1 MLFTGGS
8 HSVDK
13 KSLPVSRQTIKR
25 AAFYSTALIVF
36 LLLLSPYIL
45 EQIVNL
51 SSVKHKISSFIEQK
65 TGVEI
70 DPNKISFLF
79 FPQPGVRFK
88 KIDFSFGQMV
98 QLEVGAI
105 HVDINILKLIKGQ
118 FAVSKILIQTPHIQY
133 TPPKIIQA
141 SSAQPFDLRFP
152 KEDIAQLFALF
163 PDSQDTLELKV
174 RDIKSDYFDTMD
186 GSFFVSNSNQTL
198 TGTAA
203 IRGLNFGKK
212 QFLKRSFLT
221 QMEIDSI
228 ESDEIDLSV
237 KLDGA
242 GTLTGNIRVISPK
255 VLVSQLPEN
264 PLVGDVLDFD
274 FLFSKE
280 KVSVALK
287 PVVFSYPQARVGFN
301 FTDKRSGKTI
311 TFMGDDIDIAQAG
324 KVCLNLMGSNEV
336 VENLFDI
343 LRGGTARTVTVGFT
357 SKTLATLFDG
367 ENLFLTG
374 SAENGLVKI
383 PQTPLIA
390 QRVHG
395 DAILEK
401 GVLHIKARKGQ
412 VSNTLIKDGWLDIDL
427 MNYEDIPFK
436 GEFNLHSDLSTL
448 PQLLISLLPGTI
460 LAKELARVGG
470 VVGKTDAFLKLG
482 MESMQKDLF
491 VEVRAQ
497 NLSLKGNYDLISLPI
512 TITRGSF
519 SYTPEKV
526 VLKNLSGSLKGSS
539 IQNLNAVVDF
549 SQTPFFDI
557 RSGPAR
563 IDLAQIMGWLKSYD
577 PVMALI
583 SPVKNAKGELV
594 IDKIKL
600 DGPLFEPGKWQF
612 DMNGS
617 GKDINIGFVQNKQ
630 ADKQEIKSVSGSF
643 HFSHEMVDIQGVK
656 GLIEELSWLSYAM
669 DKPILTSIG
678 LPLEILE
685 AGFKMG
691 RDKAQLQGQLSF
703 PSGPRLSF
711 DLTGKNIE
719 SLFPR
724 LLILKDQEISDAMVT
739 FSKDPFHPLLQFEG
753 NLNTKTLEKIVIKDS
768 FLYNFVASFTA
779 GDPIKIFTTADS
791 KIHIDT
797 EKFDLDSFLAIENQ
811 KSRSKSQPLFD
822 QKTLYLSTRQLT
834 YKKMDF
840 LNTDSQI
847 NFNNEKTQVLIR
859 NANLCNLKITGST
872 DVYKDKQVTTDFS
885 ILPVGNQDLSEVLSC
900 LFKDKNIIDGAYS
913 FTCNLS
919 GRASSNMIA
928 HKQNGSLMLN
938 AGNGRIYKW
947 TFLSRLLSVLNILNL
962 ADISK
967 KGIGYRTIVIEA
979 DIKDSI
985 VHLKKAIIDGDNMA
999 LIFSGWIDPLND
1011 NMDLTCLVA
1020 PFKTIDTIIKYIPVV
1035 NTMLSG
1041 RLAAFPAKATG
1052 SINDPVVTALHP
1064 SDVGKGL
1071 MNMLEDIIKTP
1082 VRLLEKIE

>member
-1 MLFTGGS
+1 
-8 HSVDK
+8 V
-13 KSLPVSRQTIKR
+13 PRQTIKR

-51 SSVKHKISSFIEQK
+51 PRVKYKISSFIEQK

-88 KIDFSFGQMV
+88 KIDISFGQMV

-105 HVDINILKLIKGQ
+105 HVDINILKLIRGQ
-118 FAVSKILIQTPHIQY
+118 FAVSKILIQTLHIQY
-133 TPPKIIQA
+133 TPPKIVQA
-141 SSAQPFDLRFP
+141 SSQPFDLRLP

-186 GSFFVSNSNQTL
+186 GSFFVSNSNETL
-198 TGTAA
+198 TGTVA
-203 IRGLNFGKK
+203 IRGLNLGKK
-212 QFLKRSFLT
+212 QFSEPSFLT
-221 QMEIDSI
+221 QMEIDAI
-228 ESDEIDLSV
+228 ESDEIDLAV

-255 VLVSQLPEN
+255 ILVSQLPEN
-264 PLVGDVLDFD
+264 PLAGDVLDFD
-274 FLFSKE
+274 FLFSQE

-287 PVVFSYPQARVGFN
+287 PVVFSYPQGRVGFN
-301 FTDKRSGKTI
+301 FTDDKQVGKTI
-311 TFMGDDIDIAQAG
+311 TFMGDDIDIAQAR
-324 KVCLNLMGSNEV
+324 KVCLNLMGSDAV
-336 VENLFDI
+336 VHHLFDI

-374 SAENGLVKI
+374 SAQNGLVKI

-390 QRVHG
+390 QDVYG

-412 VSNTLIKDGWLDIDL
+412 VSNTIIKDGWLDIDL
-427 MNYEDIPFK
+427 INHEDIPFK
-436 GEFNLHSDLSTL
+436 GEFNLQSDLSTL
-448 PQLLISLLPGTI
+448 PRVLISLLPGTV

-491 VEVRAQ
+491 VQVRAQ
-497 NLSLKGNYDLISLPI
+497 NLSLKGNYDLIPLPI
-512 TITRGSF
+512 TITSGSF
-519 SYTPEKV
+519 FYETEKV
-526 VLKNLSGSLKGSS
+526 VLKDFSGSLKGSFVE
-539 IQNLNAVVDF
+539 NLNAVVDLG
-549 SQTPFFDI
+549 QTPFFDI

-577 PVMALI
+577 PVMKLM
-583 SPVKNAKGELV
+583 SPVKNARGKLV
-594 IDKIKL
+594 VDKIKL
-600 DGPLFEPGKWQF
+600 DGPLFEPGKWKF
-612 DMNGS
+612 DLNGS
-617 GKDINIGFVQNKQ
+617 GRDINIGFAQDKQ
-630 ADKQEIKSVSGSF
+630 AVKQEIKSVSGSF
-643 HFSHEMVDIQGVK
+643 HLTHEMVDIQGVK
-656 GLIEELSWLSYAM
+656 GLVEDLSGLAHAI
-669 DKPILTSIG
+669 DTPTNLTSIE
-678 LPLEILE
+678 LPLKIIETS
-685 AGFKMG
+685 FKTAK
-691 RDKAQLQGQLSF
+691 DKAQLQGQLFF

-711 DLTGKNIE
+711 DLMGENIE

-724 LLILKDQEISDAMVT
+724 LLILKDEKISDAMVT
-739 FSKDPFHPLLQFEG
+739 LSKDPSLPLLRFEG
-753 NLNTKTLEKIVIKDS
+753 NLNSKTLKKIVIKDS
-768 FLYNFVASFTA
+768 FLYNLVTSFTA
-779 GDPIKIFTTADS
+779 GYPIKIFTDADS
-791 KIHIDT
+791 MIHLDMD
-797 EKFDLDSFLAIENQ
+797 KLNLDSFLAIENQ
-811 KSRSKSQPLFD
+811 KGGSKSRSKSQPLFD
-822 QKTLYLSTRQLT
+822 HNTLYLTTRQLT

-847 NFNNEKTQVLIR
+847 NFNNKKTQVLIR
-859 NANLCNLKITGST
+859 NATLCNLKITGSA

-885 ILPVGNQDLSEVLSC
+885 ILPVGNQDLSEALSC
-900 LFKDKNIIDGAYS
+900 LFKNKNIIDGAYS

-919 GRASSNMIA
+919 GRANSDIIV

-938 AGNGRIYKW
+938 ASNGRIYKW
-947 TFLSRLLSVLNILNL
+947 TFLSRLLSVLNILHL

-985 VHLKKAIIDGDNMA
+985 IYLKKAVIDGDSMV

-1011 NMDLTCLVA
+1011 NMDLSCMVA
-1020 PFKTIDTIIKYIPVV
+1020 PFKAIDTIIKKIPVV
-1035 NTMLSG
+1035 NTMLGG

-1052 SINDPVVTALHP
+1052 SLTDPVVTALNP

-1082 VRLLEKIE
+1082 ARLLEKIE

>member
-1 MLFTGGS
+1 
-8 HSVDK
+8 
-13 KSLPVSRQTIKR
+13 VSRQTIKR

-51 SSVKHKISSFIEQK
+51 PRVKYKISSFIEQK

-70 DPNKISFLF
+70 DQDKIDFLF

-88 KIDFSFGQMV
+88 KIDLSFGQMV

-105 HVDINILKLIKGQ
+105 HVDINILKLIRGQ

-133 TPPKIIQA
+133 TPPKIVQA
-141 SSAQPFDLRFP
+141 SSQPFDLRLP

-198 TGTAA
+198 TGIVA
-203 IRGLNFGKK
+203 ISGLNLGKN
-212 QFLKRSFLT
+212 QFPESSFST
-221 QMEIDSI
+221 QMEIDAI
-228 ESDEIDLSV
+228 ESDEIELAV

-242 GTLTGNIRVISPK
+242 GTLTGNMRVISPII
-255 VLVSQLPEN
+255 LVSKLPEN

-274 FLFSKE
+274 FVFSQE
-280 KVSVALK
+280 KLSVALK
-287 PVVFSYPQARVGFN
+287 PVVFSYPRGRVGVN
-301 FTDKRSGKTI
+301 FTDKKAGKTI
-311 TFMGDDIDIAQAG
+311 TFRGDDIDIAQAR
-324 KVCLNLMGSNEV
+324 KVCLDLMGSNAV
-336 VENLFDI
+336 VHDLFDI
-343 LRGGTARTVTVGFT
+343 LRGGTARAVTVEFT

-367 ENLFLTG
+367 ENCFLTG
-374 SAENGLVKI
+374 SAQNGLVKI

-390 QRVHG
+390 QGVHG

-412 VSNTLIKDGWLDIDL
+412 ISNTFIKEGWLDIDL

-448 PQLLISLLPGTI
+448 PRVLISLLPGTV
-460 LAKELARVGG
+460 LAKELARVEG

-497 NLSLKGNYDLISLPI
+497 NLSLKGNYDRIPLPI
-512 TITRGSF
+512 TVTNGSF
-519 SYTPEKV
+519 FYETEKV
-526 VLKNLSGSLKGSS
+526 VLKDFSGSLKGSFVD
-539 IQNLNAVVDF
+539 NLNAAVDF
-549 SQTPFFDI
+549 GQTPFFDI

-577 PVMALI
+577 PVMALM
-583 SPVKNAKGELV
+583 SPVKNARGKLV

-600 DGPLFEPGKWQF
+600 DGLLFEPGKWQF
-612 DMNGS
+612 DMKGS
-617 GKDINIGFVQNKQ
+617 GNDINIGFAQSKQ
-630 ADKQEIKSVSGSF
+630 AVKQEIKSVSGSF
-643 HFSHEMVDIQGVK
+643 HLTHEMVDIQGVK
-656 GLIEELSWLSYAM
+656 GLVEDLSWLARAI
-669 DKPILTSIG
+669 DTPGLTSIE
-678 LPLEILE
+678 LPLKIVETR
-685 AGFKMG
+685 FKTAK
-691 RDKAQLQGQLSF
+691 DKAQLRGQLFF
-703 PSGPRLSF
+703 PSGPGLSF
-711 DLTGKNIE
+711 DLKGENIE

-739 FSKDPFHPLLQFEG
+739 LNKDPSRPLLQFEG
-753 NLNTKTLEKIVIKDS
+753 NLNSKTLEKIVIKDS
-768 FLYNFVASFTA
+768 FLYKFVTSFTA
-779 GDPIKIFTTADS
+779 ENPMKIFTDADS
-791 KIHIDT
+791 KIYIDT
-797 EKFDLDSFLAIENQ
+797 DNLNLDSFPAIENRT
-811 KSRSKSQPLFD
+811 SESKNQPLFD
-822 QKTLYLSTRQLT
+822 HKTVYLTTRQLT

-840 LNTDSQI
+840 LNLDSQI
-847 NFNNEKTQVLIR
+847 NFNNKKTQVLIR
-859 NANLCNLKITGST
+859 NANLCNLKITGSA
-872 DVYKDKQVTTDFS
+872 DLDKDKQVTTDFS
-885 ILPVGNQDLSEVLSC
+885 ILSVGNQDLSDLISC
-900 LFKDKNIIDGAYS
+900 LFKNKNIIDGAYS

-919 GRASSNMIA
+919 GRGAADIIA
-928 HKQNGSLMLN
+928 HKQNGSLMLK
-938 AGNGRIYKW
+938 ASNGRIYKW
-947 TFLSRLLSVLNILNL
+947 TFLSRLLSVLNILHL

-979 DIKDSI
+979 TIKDSI
-985 VHLKKAIIDGDNMA
+985 VYLKKAVIDGDSMA

-1020 PFKTIDTIIKYIPVV
+1020 PFKAIDSIIKKIPVV
-1035 NTMLSG
+1035 NTMLGG

-1052 SINDPVVTALHP
+1052 SLTDPVVTALNP

-1082 VRLLEKIE
+1082 ARLLEKIE

>member
-1 MLFTGGS
+1 MFFTGGS

-51 SSVKHKISSFIEQK
+51 PRVKHKISSFIEQK

-70 DPNKISFLF
+70 DQDKIDFIF
-79 FPQPGVRFK
+79 FPQPGVRLK
-88 KIDFSFGQMV
+88 KIDLSFGQMV

-105 HVDINILKLIKGQ
+105 HVDINVLKLIKGQ

-133 TPPKIIQA
+133 TPSKTIQV
-141 SSAQPFDLRFP
+141 SSQPFDLRLP

-174 RDIKSDYFDTMD
+174 SDIKSDYFDTMD

-198 TGTAA
+198 TGTVA
-203 IRGLNFGKK
+203 IRGLNLGKK
-212 QFLKRSFLT
+212 QFSENSFLT
-221 QMEIDSI
+221 QMEIDAI
-228 ESDEIDLSV
+228 ESDEIDLAV

-242 GTLTGNIRVISPK
+242 GTLTGNIQVISPK
-255 VLVSQLPEN
+255 ILVSQLPES

-280 KVSVALK
+280 TLSVALE
-287 PVVFSYPQARVGFN
+287 PVVFSYPQGRVGVN
-301 FTDKRSGKTI
+301 FTNKRGGKATI
-311 TFMGDDIDIAQAG
+311 TFTGDDINIAQAR

-336 VENLFDI
+336 VYHLFDI
-343 LRGGTARTVTVGFT
+343 LRGGTARDVTVGFT

-412 VSNTLIKDGWLDIDL
+412 VSNTLIKEGWLDIDL
-427 MNYEDIPFK
+427 LNYEDIPFK

-448 PQLLISLLPGTI
+448 PQLLISLLPETV

-470 VVGKTDAFLKLG
+470 VVGQTDAFLKLG

-491 VEVRAQ
+491 VEVSAP
-497 NLSLKGNYDLISLPI
+497 NLSLKGNYDLIPLPI
-512 TITRGSF
+512 TITNGSF
-519 SYTPEKV
+519 FYTPEKV
-526 VLKNLSGSLKGSS
+526 VLKDLSGSLKGSFV
-539 IQNLNAVVDF
+539 QNLNAVVDLG
-549 SQTPFFDI
+549 QTPFFDI

-577 PVMALI
+577 PVMALM
-583 SPVKNAKGELV
+583 SPVKNVRGELV

-617 GKDINIGFVQNKQ
+617 GKGINIGFSQNKQ
-630 ADKQEIKSVSGSF
+630 AVKQEIKSVSGSF
-643 HFSHEMVDIQGVK
+643 HLTHKMVDIQGVK
-656 GLIEELSWLSYAM
+656 ALVEDLSWLSYAM
-669 DKPILTSIG
+669 DKPNLTSIE

-685 AGFKMG
+685 AGFKME

-711 DLTGKNIE
+711 DLTGENIE

-724 LLILKDQEISDAMVT
+724 LLILKDQETSDAM
-739 FSKDPFHPLLQFEG
+739 FMLDKDPSHPLLRFEG
-753 NLNTKTLEKIVIKDS
+753 NLNSKTLEKIVIKDS
-768 FLYNFVASFTA
+768 FLYNFVTSFTA
-779 GDPIKIFTTADS
+779 GNPIKIFTDVDS
-791 KIHIDT
+791 KIHIDMET
-797 EKFDLDSFLAIENQ
+797 FDLDSFLATENQ
-811 KSRSKSQPLFD
+811 TSESKNQPLFD
-822 QKTLYLSTRQLT
+822 RKTLYFTTRQLT
-834 YKKMDF
+834 YKKNDF
-840 LNTDSQI
+840 LNIDSQI
-847 NFNNEKTQVLIR
+847 NFDKDKTQVLIR
-859 NANLCNLKITGST
+859 NATLCNLKITGSA
-872 DVYKDKQVTTDFS
+872 DVYKDKQVTTDFE
-885 ILPVGNQDLSEVLSC
+885 ILPLGNQDLSDVMSC
-900 LFKDKNIIDGAYS
+900 LFKNKNIIDGAYS
-913 FTCNLS
+913 FACNFS
-919 GRASSNMIA
+919 GQANADMIA
-928 HKQNGSLMLN
+928 RKQNGSLTLN
-938 AGNGRIYKW
+938 ASNGRIYKW
-947 TFLSRLLSVLNILNL
+947 TFLSRLISALNILQVV
-962 ADISK
+962 DISK
-967 KGIGYRTIVIEA
+967 RGIGYRTIAIEA

-985 VHLKKAIIDGDNMA
+985 VHLKKAIIDADNMA

-1052 SINDPVVTALHP
+1052 SITDPVVTALHP

-1071 MNMLEDIIKTP
+1071 MNMLQDIIKTP